1 MVAAVDNFSA
11 KAAREVPVVQEGP
24 VAPVEAM
31 AEECLEG
38 EEDWA
43 VKR

>member
-1 MVAAVDNFSA
+1 VVAAVDNFSV
-11 KAAREVPVVQEGP
+11 KAAPEALVGQAGR
-24 VAPVEAM
+24 VAPVEAV

>member
-1 MVAAVDNFSA
+1 VGAAVDSFSV
-11 KAAREVPVVQEGP
+11 KAAREVQEGR